1 MYSSKKLS
9 MTLLPK
15 VPGLQLENV
24 AIDEK
29 TVSLSVAS
37 TRPAASCPVCGHK
50 TARLHSHYRRTVA
63 DLPWGGCSVRL
74 SLLVRKFR
82 CSTPECP
89 RRIFAERLASVVE
102 PYARKTTRLHKIL
115 RLVGFALGGEGG
127 ARLLWRLGM
136 RTSPSTLLR
145 YVRGSPSVVPPPPNA
160 VGIDDWA
167 FRRGHHYGTIVVDL
181 ERHEVIDLLEDR
193 EAGSVFA
200 WLKRHPEIRIIA
212 RDRGGAYAEAATKGA
227 PQAVQVADRWHLLKN
242 ATEVVQRFVERN
254 HAVLGQAAQR
264 VMQTQR
270 IDASVAESPRSI
282 SMLSSREEERGSLE
296 RRQKRYARY
305 REVMQLHRQGV
316 SERAIAR
323 ALSINR
329 ATVRKFIGAGA
340 FPERASHK
348 RAGSILDP
356 YIPYIHR
363 RWAEGCENAI
373 QLWREIEALG
383 YGGKA
388 AMVRRY
394 ARHLRSRLRDSTPE
408 QRAAFL
414 ADAKTFKAPSTRRA
428 TWWLLGSTEDLDKEQ
443 WAFVEQLCRLC
454 PQMDPVRELSRG
466 FRKMVSERRPE
477 ELDAWLDAAESSEVA
492 EIENFARALRR
503 DYKAVGAALEY
514 EWSSGQVEGQINR
527 LKLIK
532 RQMYGRASF
541 DLLRQRV
548 LGAA

>member
-9 MTLLPK
+9 MSLLPK
-15 VPGLQLENV
+15 VPGLQLKNV
-24 AIDEK
+24 PIDAK
-29 TVSLSVAS
+29 TLSLSVAS
-37 TRPAASCPVCGHK
+37 TRLSASCPLCGHK

-63 DLPWGGCSVRL
+63 DLPWGGRSVRL
-74 SLLVRKFR
+74 SLLVRRFR
-82 CSTPECP
+82 CSAPECP

-102 PYARKTTRLHKIL
+102 PYARKTTRLHEIL

-136 RTSPSTLLR
+136 SASPSTLLR
-145 YVRGSPSVVPPPPNA
+145 YVRGSPSVLHPPPKA

-167 FRRGHHYGTIVVDL
+167 FRSGHRYGTIVVDL

-193 EAGSVFA
+193 EAESVFA
-200 WLKRHPEIRIIA
+200 WLKRHPEIRLIA
-212 RDRGGAYAEAATKGA
+212 RDRSGAYAEVATKGA

-264 VMQTQR
+264 VMQMQR
-270 IDASVAESPRSI
+270 IDASVAESSRSI
-282 SMLSSREEERGSLE
+282 SMLSSREERGSLE

-305 REVMQLHRQGV
+305 RDVMELHRQGV
-316 SERAIAR
+316 SERGIAR

-329 ATVRKFIGAGA
+329 ATVRKFIGAA
-340 FPERASHK
+340 TFPERAPHK

-363 RWAEGCENAI
+363 RWAEGCDNAM

-383 YGGKA
+383 YGGKV

-394 ARHLRSRLRDSTPE
+394 ARRLRARLMGSTPE
-408 QRAAFL
+408 QRAASL
-414 ADAKTFKAPSTRRA
+414 ANAKTFKAPSARRA
-428 TWWLLGSTEDLDKEQ
+428 TWWLLGPTEDLDKEQ
-443 WAFVEQLCRLC
+443 RAFVEQLCHLC
-454 PQMDPVRELSRG
+454 PQMDPVRELARG
-466 FRKMVSERRPE
+466 FRKMVSEQRPE
-477 ELDAWLDAAESSEVA
+477 ELDAWLDAAEGSEVA

-503 DYKAVGAALEY
+503 DYEAVAAALEY

-541 DLLRQRV
+541 DLLRRRI

>member
-1 MYSSKKLS
+1 

-24 AIDEK
+24 AIDAM

-37 TRPAASCPVCGHK
+37 TRPWASCPVCGQK
-50 TARLHSHYRRTVA
+50 RARVHSHYRRTVA
-63 DLPWGGCSVRL
+63 DLPWGGRSVRL
-74 SLLVRKFR
+74 SLLVRRFR
-82 CSTPECP
+82 CSAPECP

-102 PYARKTTRLHKIL
+102 PYARKTTRLHEVL
-115 RLVGFALGGEGG
+115 RLVGFVLGGEGG

-136 RTSPSTLLR
+136 RASPSTLLR
-145 YVRGSPSVVPPPPNA
+145 YVRGSPSVLHSQPNA

-167 FRRGHHYGTIVVDL
+167 FRRGHRYGTILVDL

-193 EAGSVFA
+193 EAGSVSA
-200 WLKRHPEIRIIA
+200 WLKRHPEIRVIA
-212 RDRGGAYAEAATKGA
+212 RDRSGAYAEAAANGA

-242 ATEVVQRFVERN
+242 ATEVVQRFAERN

-264 VMQTQR
+264 VIQTQQ
-270 IDASVAESPRSI
+270 IDASVSESPHSI
-282 SMLSSREEERGSLE
+282 SMLSSREERGSLQ

-305 REVMQLHRQGV
+305 CEVMESHRQGV
-316 SERAIAR
+316 SERGIAR

-329 ATVRKFIGAGA
+329 ATVRKFIGAGT

-348 RAGSILDP
+348 SAGSILDP
-356 YIPYIHR
+356 YVPYIHR
-363 RWAEGCENAI
+363 RWAEGCDNAI

-383 YGGKA
+383 YGGKV

-394 ARHLRSRLRDSTPE
+394 ARRLRARLTGSTPE

-414 ADAKTFKAPSTRRA
+414 GNAMTFKAPSAKRA
-428 TWWLLGSTEDLDKEQ
+428 TWWLVRPTEDLDKGQ
-443 WAFVEQLCRLC
+443 RAFVEQLSHLC
-454 PQMDPVRELSRG
+454 PQTDPVRELAGG
-466 FRKMVSERRPE
+466 FRKMVSERRAE

-492 EIENFARALRR
+492 EFEGFAGALRR
-503 DYKAVGAALEY
+503 DYEAVAAALEY

>member
-1 MYSSKKLS
+1 
-9 MTLLPK
+9 MTLLPEAQ
-15 VPGLQLENV
+15 GLRLENI
-24 AIDEK
+24 AIDAK

-37 TRPAASCPVCGHK
+37 TCPSASCPVCGHK

-63 DLPWGGCSVRL
+63 DLPWGGRLVRL
-74 SLLVRKFR
+74 SLLVRRFR
-82 CSTPECP
+82 CSAPECP
-89 RRIFAERLASVVE
+89 RRIFAERVASVVE
-102 PYARKTTRLHKIL
+102 PYARKTTRLHEIL

-136 RTSPSTLLR
+136 RASPSTLLR
-145 YVRGSPSVVPPPPNA
+145 YVRGSPSVVHPQPEA

-167 FRRGHHYGTIVVDL
+167 FRRSHRYGTILVDL

-193 EAGSVFA
+193 EAATVSA

-212 RDRGGAYAEAATKGA
+212 RDRGGAYAEAAAKGA

-270 IDASVAESPRSI
+270 IEVSVAESPRSI
-282 SMLSSREEERGSLE
+282 SMLSSREERGSLE

-305 REVMQLHRQGV
+305 HEVMELHRQGI

-329 ATVRKFIGAGA
+329 ATVRKFIGAGT
-340 FPERASHK
+340 FPERAPHK
-348 RAGSILDP
+348 RAGSILEP

-363 RWAEGCENAI
+363 RWAEGCENAV

-383 YGGKA
+383 YGGRV

-394 ARHLRSRLRDSTPE
+394 ARRLRTRLRGSSSE
-408 QRAAFL
+408 QQAVFL
-414 ADAKTFKAPSTRRA
+414 ANAKTFKAPSARRA
-428 TWWLLGSTEDLDKEQ
+428 TWWLLGPAEDLDKEQ
-443 WAFVEQLCRLC
+443 QVFVEQLCRLC
-454 PQMDPVRELSRG
+454 PQTDPVRELALG
-466 FRKMVSERRPE
+466 FRKMVSERRPK

-492 EIENFARALRR
+492 EIENFARALRK
-503 DYKAVGAALEY
+503 DYEAVAAALEY

-541 DLLRQRV
+541 D
-548 LGAA
+548 

>member
-24 AIDEK
+24 AIDAK

-37 TRPAASCPVCGHK
+37 TRPSTSCPVCGQK

-63 DLPWGGCSVRL
+63 DLPWGGRSVRL
-74 SLLVRKFR
+74 SLLVRRFR
-82 CSTPECP
+82 CCAPECP

-102 PYARKTTRLHKIL
+102 PYARKTTRLHEVL
-115 RLVGFALGGEGG
+115 RLVGFVLGGEGG

-136 RTSPSTLLR
+136 RASPSTLLR
-145 YVRGSPSVVPPPPNA
+145 YVRGSPETTHPQPDA

-167 FRRGHHYGTIVVDL
+167 FRRGHRYGTILVDL
-181 ERHEVIDLLEDR
+181 DRHEVIDLLEDR
-193 EAGSVFA
+193 EAGSVAA
-200 WLKRHPEIRIIA
+200 WLKRHPEIRIVA
-212 RDRGGAYAEAATKGA
+212 RDRGGAYAEAAATGA

-242 ATEVVQRFVERN
+242 ATDVVQRFAERN

-270 IDASVAESPRSI
+270 IDASVVESPHSI
-282 SMLSSREEERGSLE
+282 SMLSSREERGSLQ
-296 RRQKRYARY
+296 RRHKRYARY
-305 REVMQLHRQGV
+305 CEVMEVHRQGV
-316 SERAIAR
+316 SERGIAR

-329 ATVRKFIGAGA
+329 ATVRKFIGAGT
-340 FPERASHK
+340 FPERVPHK
-348 RAGSILDP
+348 SAGSILDP
-356 YIPYIHR
+356 YVPYIHR
-363 RWAEGCENAI
+363 RWAEGCDNAI

-383 YGGKA
+383 YGGKV

-394 ARHLRSRLRDSTPE
+394 ARRLRARLTGSTPE

-414 ADAKTFKAPSTRRA
+414 GNAKTFKAPSAKRA
-428 TWWLLGSTEDLDKEQ
+428 TWWLLGPTEDLDKEQ
-443 WAFVEQLCRLC
+443 RAFVEQLCRLC
-454 PQMDPVRELSRG
+454 PQTDPVRELARG
-466 FRKMVSERRPE
+466 FRKMVSERRAE
-477 ELDAWLDAAESSEVA
+477 ELDAWLDAAEGSEVA
-492 EIENFARALRR
+492 ELEGFARALRR
-503 DYKAVGAALEY
+503 DYEAVAAALEY

>member
-1 MYSSKKLS
+1 MYSSKKLP
-9 MTLLPK
+9 MTLLPEAQ
-15 VPGLQLENV
+15 GLQLENV
-24 AIDEK
+24 AIDAK

-37 TRPAASCPVCGHK
+37 TRPSASCPVCGHK

-63 DLPWGGCSVRL
+63 DLPWGGRSVRL
-74 SLLVRKFR
+74 SLLVRRFR
-82 CSTPECP
+82 CSAPQCP
-89 RRIFAERLASVVE
+89 RRIFAERLACVVE
-102 PYARKTTRLHKIL
+102 PYARKTTRLHEIL

-136 RTSPSTLLR
+136 GASPSTLLR
-145 YVRGSPSVVPPPPNA
+145 CVRGSPSVVYPQPEV

-167 FRRGHHYGTIVVDL
+167 FRRGHRYGTIIVDL
-181 ERHEVIDLLEDR
+181 ERRAVIDLLEDR
-193 EAGSVFA
+193 EAGSVRA
-200 WLKRHPEIRIIA
+200 WLKRHPKIRIVA
-212 RDRGGAYAEAATKGA
+212 RDRGSAYAEAAAKGA

-242 ATEVVQRFVERN
+242 ATEAVQRFVERN
-254 HAVLGQAAQR
+254 HVVVGQAAQG

-270 IDASVAESPRSI
+270 IEASVAESPRSI
-282 SMLSSREEERGSLE
+282 SMLSSTEERRALQ

-305 REVMQLHRQGV
+305 REVMELHRQGI
-316 SERAIAR
+316 SERGIAR

-329 ATVRKFIGAGA
+329 ATVRKFIGAGT
-340 FPERASHK
+340 FPERAPHK
-348 RAGSILDP
+348 RAGSILEP
-356 YIPYIHR
+356 YSPYIHR

-383 YGGKA
+383 YGGKV

-394 ARHLRSRLRDSTPE
+394 ARRLRARLRGSAPE
-408 QRAAFL
+408 QRATFL
-414 ADAKTFKAPSTRRA
+414 ANAKAFKAPSARRA
-428 TWWLLGSTEDLDKEQ
+428 TWWLLGPTEDLNEEQ
-443 WAFVEQLCRLC
+443 RAFVEQLCRLC
-454 PQMDPVRELSRG
+454 PQMGSVRELARG
-466 FRKMVSERRPE
+466 FGKMVSEQRPE
-477 ELDAWLDAAESSEVA
+477 ELDTWIDAAESSEVA

>member
-9 MTLLPK
+9 MSLLPK
-15 VPGLQLENV
+15 VPGLQLKNV
-24 AIDEK
+24 AIDAK
-29 TVSLSVAS
+29 TVSLSIAS
-37 TRPAASCPVCGHK
+37 TRLSASCPLCGHK

-63 DLPWGGCSVRL
+63 DLPWGGRSVRL
-74 SLLVRKFR
+74 SLLVRRFR
-82 CSTPECP
+82 CSAPECP

-102 PYARKTTRLHKIL
+102 PYARKTTRLQEIL

-136 RTSPSTLLR
+136 RASPSTLMR
-145 YVRGSPSVVPPPPNA
+145 YVRGSPRVVHPPSEA

-167 FRRGHHYGTIVVDL
+167 FRRGHQYGTIIVDL
-181 ERHEVIDLLEDR
+181 HRHEVIELLEDR
-193 EAGSVFA
+193 EATSVFA
-200 WLKRHPEIRIIA
+200 WLKRHPEIRVIA
-212 RDRGGAYAEAATKGA
+212 RDRGGAYAEAAAKGA

-242 ATEVVQRFVERN
+242 ATEAVQRFVERN
-254 HAVLGQAAQR
+254 HPVVGQAAQR
-264 VMQTQR
+264 VIQTQR
-270 IDASVAESPRSI
+270 IEASVGESPHSI
-282 SMLSSREEERGSLE
+282 SMLSSREERGSLE
-296 RRQKRYARY
+296 CRQKRYARY
-305 REVMQLHRQGV
+305 CEVMELHRQGI
-316 SERAIAR
+316 SERGIAR
-323 ALSINR
+323 GLSINR
-329 ATVRKFIGAGA
+329 VTVRKFIGAGT
-340 FPERASHK
+340 FPERAPHK

-356 YIPYIHR
+356 YIPYLHR
-363 RWAEGCENAI
+363 RWAEGCDNAT

-383 YGGKA
+383 YGGKV

-394 ARHLRSRLRDSTPE
+394 ARRLRARLRDSSSE
-408 QRAAFL
+408 QQAAFL
-414 ADAKTFKAPSTRRA
+414 ASAKTFKAPSAKRA
-428 TWWLLGSTEDLDKEQ
+428 TWWLVGPTEDLNREQ
-443 WAFVEQLCRLC
+443 RVFVEQLCCLC
-454 PQMDPVRELSRG
+454 PHTDPVRELARG

-492 EIENFARALRR
+492 EIENFAGALRR
-503 DYKAVGAALEY
+503 DYEAVAAALAY

>member
-1 MYSSKKLS
+1 MYSLKKLS

-24 AIDEK
+24 AIDAK

-37 TRPAASCPVCGHK
+37 TCPSASCPVCGQK

-63 DLPWGGCSVRL
+63 DLPWGGRSVRL
-74 SLLVRKFR
+74 SLLVRRFR
-82 CSTPECP
+82 CWAPECP

-115 RLVGFALGGEGG
+115 LLVGFALGGEGG

-136 RTSPSTLLR
+136 RASPSTLLR
-145 YVRGSPSVVPPPPNA
+145 YVRGSPSVVHPPPNA

-167 FRRGHHYGTIVVDL
+167 FRRGHRYGTIVVDL
-181 ERHEVIDLLEDR
+181 QRHEVIDLLEDR
-193 EAGSVFA
+193 EAGSVSA
-200 WLKRHPEIRIIA
+200 WLKRHPEIRIVA
-212 RDRGGAYAEAATKGA
+212 RDRSGAYAEAAAKGA

-254 HAVLGQAAQR
+254 HAVLGKAAQR

-270 IDASVAESPRSI
+270 IDTSVAESPRSI
-282 SMLSSREEERGSLE
+282 SMLSSREERGSLE

-305 REVMQLHRQGV
+305 REVMELHRQGI
-316 SERAIAR
+316 SERGIAR

-329 ATVRKFIGAGA
+329 ATVRKFIGAGT
-340 FPERASHK
+340 FPERAPHK

-363 RWAEGCENAI
+363 RWAEGCDNAI

-383 YGGKA
+383 YGGKV

-394 ARHLRSRLRDSTPE
+394 ARRLRARLTGSTPE

-414 ADAKTFKAPSTRRA
+414 ANAKTFKAPSVKRA
-428 TWWLLGSTEDLDKEQ
+428 TWWLLGPTEDLDKEQ
-443 WAFVEQLCRLC
+443 RAFVEQLCRLC
-454 PQMDPVRELSRG
+454 PQMDPVRELARG
-466 FRKMVSERRPE
+466 FRKIVSERRTE

-503 DYKAVGAALEY
+503 DYEAVAAALEY

>member
-1 MYSSKKLS
+1 

-15 VPGLQLENV
+15 VPSLQLQNV
-24 AIDEK
+24 AIDAK

-37 TRPAASCPVCGHK
+37 THPSASCPVCGHK

-63 DLPWGGCSVRL
+63 DLPWAGRSVRL

-82 CSTPECP
+82 CSAPECP

-102 PYARKTTRLHKIL
+102 PYARKTTRLQEIL

-136 RTSPSTLLR
+136 RASPSTLLR
-145 YVRGSPSVVPPPPNA
+145 YVRGSPSVVHPSSNA

-167 FRRGHHYGTIVVDL
+167 FRRGHRYGTIIVDL
-181 ERHEVIDLLEDR
+181 ERREVIDLLEDR

-200 WLKRHPEIRIIA
+200 WLKRHPEIRIVA
-212 RDRGGAYAEAATKGA
+212 RDRGGAYAEAAAKGA

-242 ATEVVQRFVERN
+242 ATEALQRFVERN
-254 HAVLGQAAQR
+254 HPVIGQAAQR
-264 VMQTQR
+264 VVQTQR

-282 SMLSSREEERGSLE
+282 SMLSSREERGSLE

-305 REVMQLHRQGV
+305 RGVMELHRRGV
-316 SERAIAR
+316 SERGIAR

-329 ATVRKFIGAGA
+329 ATVRKFIGAGT
-340 FPERASHK
+340 FPERAPHK
-348 RAGSILDP
+348 RVGSILDP
-356 YIPYIHR
+356 YIPYIHC
-363 RWAEGCENAI
+363 RWAEGCDNAI

-394 ARHLRSRLRDSTPE
+394 ARRLRARLAGSTPE

-414 ADAKTFKAPSTRRA
+414 ADAKTFKAPSVRQA

-443 WAFVEQLCRLC
+443 RAFVEQLCRLC
-454 PQMDPVRELSRG
+454 LQMDPVRELARG

-492 EIENFARALRR
+492 EIENFGRALRR
-503 DYKAVGAALEY
+503 DYEAVAAALEY

>member
-1 MYSSKKLS
+1 MYSSKKLP
-9 MTLLPK
+9 MTLLPEAQ
-15 VPGLQLENV
+15 GLRLENV
-24 AIDEK
+24 AIDAK

-37 TRPAASCPVCGHK
+37 IRPSASCPVCGHK
-50 TARLHSHYRRTVA
+50 TAKLHSHYRRTVA
-63 DLPWGGCSVRL
+63 DLPWAGRSVRL
-74 SLLVRKFR
+74 SLLIRRFR

-102 PYARKTTRLHKIL
+102 PYARKTTRLQEIL

-127 ARLLWRLGM
+127 ARLLRRLGM
-136 RTSPSTLLR
+136 RASASTLLR
-145 YVRGSPSVVPPPPNA
+145 YVRGSPSVVRPQPEV

-167 FRRGHHYGTIVVDL
+167 FRRSHRYGTIIVDL
-181 ERHEVIDLLEDR
+181 ERHQVIDLLEDR
-193 EAGSVFA
+193 EAGSVCA
-200 WLKRHPEIRIIA
+200 WLKRHPEIRIVA
-212 RDRGGAYAEAATKGA
+212 RDRGGAYAEAAAKGA

-242 ATEVVQRFVERN
+242 ATEAVQRFVERN
-254 HAVLGQAAQR
+254 NAALGQAAHR
-264 VMQTQR
+264 VMRTQR
-270 IDASVAESPRSI
+270 IEASVAESPRSI
-282 SMLSSREEERGSLE
+282 SMLSSREERGSLE

-305 REVMQLHRQGV
+305 AEVRELHRRGI
-316 SERAIAR
+316 SERGIAR
-323 ALSINR
+323 VLSMNR
-329 ATVRKFIGAGA
+329 ATVRKFIGAA
-340 FPERASHK
+340 TFPERAPHK

-363 RWAEGCENAI
+363 RWAEGCENAL

-394 ARHLRSRLRDSTPE
+394 ARRLRARLKGSTPE

-414 ADAKTFKAPSTRRA
+414 AEAKTFEAPSARRA
-428 TWWLLGSTEDLDKEQ
+428 TWWLLGPTEDLNEEQ
-443 WAFVEQLCRLC
+443 RAFVEQLCRLC
-454 PQMDPVRELSRG
+454 PRMEPVRELARG
-466 FRKMVSERRPE
+466 FRKMVSEQRPE
-477 ELDAWLDAAESSEVA
+477 GLDAWLDAAQSCEVA
-492 EIENFARALRR
+492 GIENFARALRR
-503 DYKAVGAALEY
+503 DYEAVGAALEY

>member
-1 MYSSKKLS
+1 
-9 MTLLPK
+9 MTLLPEAQ
-15 VPGLQLENV
+15 GLRLENV
-24 AIDEK
+24 AIDAK
-29 TVSLSVAS
+29 TVWLSVAS
-37 TRPAASCPVCGHK
+37 TRPSASCAVCGHK

-63 DLPWGGCSVRL
+63 DLPWGGRSVRL
-74 SLLVRKFR
+74 SLVVRRFR
-82 CSTPECP
+82 CWAPECP

-115 RLVGFALGGEGG
+115 LLVGFALGGEGG

-136 RTSPSTLLR
+136 RASPSTLLR
-145 YVRGSPSVVPPPPNA
+145 YVRSSPSVLHPPPNA

-167 FRRGHHYGTIVVDL
+167 FRRGHRYGTIVVDL
-181 ERHEVIDLLEDR
+181 QRHEVIDLLEDR
-193 EAGSVFA
+193 EAGSVSA
-200 WLKRHPEIRIIA
+200 WLKRHPEIRIVA
-212 RDRGGAYAEAATKGA
+212 RDRGGAYAEAAAKGA

-254 HAVLGQAAQR
+254 HAVLGKAAQR

-270 IDASVAESPRSI
+270 IDTSVAESPRSI
-282 SMLSSREEERGSLE
+282 SMLSSREERGSLE

-305 REVMQLHRQGV
+305 REVMELHRQGS

-329 ATVRKFIGAGA
+329 ATVRRFIAAGT
-340 FPERASHK
+340 FPERAPHK

-383 YGGKA
+383 YGGKV

-394 ARHLRSRLRDSTPE
+394 ARRLRARLTGSTPE

-414 ADAKTFKAPSTRRA
+414 ANAKTFKAPSVKRA
-428 TWWLLGSTEDLDKEQ
+428 TWWLVGPTEDLDKEQ
-443 WAFVEQLCRLC
+443 RAFVEQLCRLC
-454 PQMDPVRELSRG
+454 PQMDPVRELARG
-466 FRKMVSERRPE
+466 FRKIVSERRAE

-503 DYKAVGAALEY
+503 DYEAVAAALEY
-514 EWSSGQVEGQINR
+514 EWSSGQTEGQINR

>member
-1 MYSSKKLS
+1 MYSSKKLP
-9 MTLLPK
+9 MTLLPEAQ
-15 VPGLQLENV
+15 GLRLENI
-24 AIDEK
+24 AIDAK

-37 TRPAASCPVCGHK
+37 TRPSASCPVCGHE
-50 TARLHSHYRRTVA
+50 TTRLHSHYRRTVA
-63 DLPWGGCSVRL
+63 DLPWGARSVRL
-74 SLLVRKFR
+74 SLLVRRFR
-82 CSTPECP
+82 CSAPECP
-89 RRIFAERLASVVE
+89 RRIFAERLASVLE
-102 PYARKTTRLHKIL
+102 PYARKTTRLHEIL

-127 ARLLWRLGM
+127 ARLLWRLSM
-136 RTSPSTLLR
+136 RASPSTLLR
-145 YVRGSPSVVPPPPNA
+145 YVRGAPSVVHPPPNA

-167 FRRGHHYGTIVVDL
+167 FRRSHRYGTIIVDL
-181 ERHEVIDLLEDR
+181 ERHKVIDLLEDR

-212 RDRGGAYAEAATKGA
+212 RDRGGAYAEAAAKGA

-254 HAVLGQAAQR
+254 HAILGQAAQR
-264 VMQTQR
+264 VMQTQQ
-270 IDASVAESPRSI
+270 IDASIAESPRSI
-282 SMLSSREEERGSLE
+282 SMLSSREERGSFE

-305 REVMQLHRQGV
+305 REVMKLHRQGV

-329 ATVRKFIGAGA
+329 ATVRKFIGAGT
-340 FPERASHK
+340 FPERAPHK
-348 RAGSILDP
+348 RASSILDP
-356 YIPYIHR
+356 HIPYIHR
-363 RWAEGCENAI
+363 RWAEGCDNAI

-394 ARHLRSRLRDSTPE
+394 ARRLRARLTGSTPE

-414 ADAKTFKAPSTRRA
+414 ADAKTFKAPSARCA
-428 TWWLLGSTEDLDKEQ
+428 TWWLLGSIEDLDKEQ
-443 WAFVEQLCRLC
+443 RAFVEQLCCLC
-454 PQMDPVRELSRG
+454 PQIDPVRELARG
-466 FRKMVSERRPE
+466 FRKMVSGRKPE
-477 ELDAWLDAAESSEVA
+477 ELDAWLDAAQSSEVA
-492 EIENFARALRR
+492 EIENFARTLRR
-503 DYKAVGAALEY
+503 DYEAVGAALEY

>member
-1 MYSSKKLS
+1 

-15 VPGLQLENV
+15 VSGLQLENV
-24 AIDEK
+24 AIDAK

-37 TRPAASCPVCGHK
+37 TRPSASCPVCGQK

-63 DLPWGGCSVRL
+63 DLPWGGRSARL
-74 SLLVRKFR
+74 SLLVRRFR
-82 CSTPECP
+82 CSAPECP

-102 PYARKTTRLHKIL
+102 PYARKTTRLHEIL

-127 ARLLWRLGM
+127 ARLLLRLGM
-136 RTSPSTLLR
+136 RASPSTLLR
-145 YVRGSPSVVPPPPNA
+145 YVRGSPSVVHPQPDA

-167 FRRGHHYGTIVVDL
+167 FRRGHRYGTIFVDL

-193 EAGSVFA
+193 EAGSVAA
-200 WLKRHPEIRIIA
+200 WLKRHPEIRIVA
-212 RDRGGAYAEAATKGA
+212 RDRGGAYAEAASTGA

-242 ATEVVQRFVERN
+242 ATEVVQRFAERN
-254 HAVLGQAAQR
+254 HAVLGHAAQR

-270 IDASVAESPRSI
+270 IDASVTESPHSI
-282 SMLSSREEERGSLE
+282 AMLSSREERGSLQ

-305 REVMQLHRQGV
+305 RDVMELHCQGV
-316 SERAIAR
+316 SERGIAR

-329 ATVRKFIGAGA
+329 ATVRKFIGAGT
-340 FPERASHK
+340 FPERAPHK
-348 RAGSILDP
+348 SAGSILDP

-363 RWAEGCENAI
+363 RWAEGCDNAM

-383 YGGKA
+383 YGGKV

-394 ARHLRSRLRDSTPE
+394 ARRLRARLRGSTPE

-414 ADAKTFKAPSTRRA
+414 GNAKTFRAPSARRA
-428 TWWLLGSTEDLDKEQ
+428 TWWLLGPTEELDKEQ
-443 WAFVEQLCRLC
+443 RAFIEQLSRLC
-454 PQMDPVRELSRG
+454 PQTDPVRELVRG
-466 FRKMVSERRPE
+466 FRKMVSERRAE
-477 ELDAWLDAAESSEVA
+477 ELDAWLDAAEGSEVA
-492 EIENFARALRR
+492 ELEGFARALRR
-503 DYKAVGAALEY
+503 DYEAVAAALEY

>member
-24 AIDEK
+24 AIDAM

-37 TRPAASCPVCGHK
+37 TRPWASCPVCGQK
-50 TARLHSHYRRTVA
+50 RARVHSHYRRTVA
-63 DLPWGGCSVRL
+63 DLPWGGRSVRL
-74 SLLVRKFR
+74 SLLVRRFR
-82 CSTPECP
+82 CSAPECP

-102 PYARKTTRLHKIL
+102 PYARKTTRLNEVL
-115 RLVGFALGGEGG
+115 RLVGFVLGGEGG

-136 RTSPSTLLR
+136 RASPSTLLR
-145 YVRGSPSVVPPPPNA
+145 YVRGSPSVLHPQPNA

-167 FRRGHHYGTIVVDL
+167 FRRGHRYGTILVDL

-193 EAGSVFA
+193 EAGSVSA
-200 WLKRHPEIRIIA
+200 WLKRHPEIRVIA
-212 RDRGGAYAEAATKGA
+212 RDRSGAYAEAAANGA

-242 ATEVVQRFVERN
+242 ATEVVQRFAERN

-264 VMQTQR
+264 VIQTQR
-270 IDASVAESPRSI
+270 IDASIAESSRSI
-282 SMLSSREEERGSLE
+282 SMLSSREERGSLE
-296 RRQKRYARY
+296 HRQKRYARY
-305 REVMQLHRQGV
+305 CEVMESHRQGV
-316 SERAIAR
+316 SERGIAR

-329 ATVRKFIGAGA
+329 ATVRKFIGAGT
-340 FPERASHK
+340 FPERAPHK

-363 RWAEGCENAI
+363 RWAEGCDNAI

-383 YGGKA
+383 YGGKV

-394 ARHLRSRLRDSTPE
+394 ARRLRARLTGSTPE
-408 QRAAFL
+408 QRAASL
-414 ADAKTFKAPSTRRA
+414 ADAKTFKAPSARRA
-428 TWWLLGSTEDLDKEQ
+428 TWWLLRPTEDLDKEQ
-443 WAFVEQLCRLC
+443 RAFVEQLCRLC
-454 PQMDPVRELSRG
+454 PQTDPVRELARG
-466 FRKMVSERRPE
+466 FRKMVSEQRPE
-477 ELDAWLDAAESSEVA
+477 ELDAWLDGAESSEVA
-492 EIENFARALRR
+492 EFEGFAGALRR
-503 DYKAVGAALEY
+503 DYEAVAAALEY

-541 DLLRQRV
+541 DLLRQRI